1 MDLCRC
7 YLFVKKIQTISFDCF
22 LFPLDMQ
29 VVELCRS
36 TIDRTGVLYSEAS
49 EIVRLY
55 LRFHGR
61 PMVLL
66 PVGREECSTRHRC
79 ELWHVAFYRLFRLRY
94 GRGCG
99 NMTM

>member
-55 LRFHGR
+55 LRFHVDRWFYFRSAGR
-61 PMVLL
+61 M
-66 PVGREECSTRHRC
+66 
-79 ELWHVAFYRLFRLRY
+79 
-94 GRGCG
+94 
-99 NMTM
+99 